1 MVVTCEKCGK
11 KYRVDPV
18 KIKGKAASF
27 NCHVCSDIIMVFKAQ
42 VTPPQSDSKMKTTS
56 ATTIVAQFAA
66 DGANIKDSASAPST
80 DDTKAAARHRRKA
93 RGLGLRAKM
102 ILLFFFIPSI
112 LTAGVSL
119 YYLGYFE
126 TFSRLLVQESA
137 KIVAEQTG
145 EGSADQ
151 STVTAMMQSRSKAL
165 AGNARLIA
173 LVMIG
178 AALLLIG
185 IIVFVYANRLTG
197 KIESLTDVADR
208 ISAGD
213 LEIKIEMKSRDEIGE
228 LAQTI
233 ARMRDKIRLYIEKLQ
248 QHP

>member
-1 MVVTCEKCGK
+1 M
-11 KYRVDPV
+11 KYRYYAMRHGQSEANHQG
-18 KIKGKAASF
+18 ILM
-27 NCHVCSDIIMVFKAQ
+27 SDMVHA
-42 VTPPQSDSKMKTTS
+42 VERY
-56 ATTIVAQFAA
+56 
-66 DGANIKDSASAPST
+66 G
-80 DDTKAAARHRRKA
+80 
-93 RGLGLRAKM
+93 
-102 ILLFFFIPSI
+102 
-112 LTAGVSL
+112 LTAKGIEQAKKAGENLSISKEHLVIISSPMKRAR
-119 YYLGYFE
+119 E
-126 TFSRLLVQESA
+126 TAE
-137 KIVAEQTG
+137 IVAEKTG
-145 EGSADQ
+145 EESADQ
-151 STVTAMMQSRSKAL
+151 STVTAMKPSRSKAL
-165 AGNARLIA
+165 AGNARIIA

-228 LAQTI
+228 LAQAI